1 MGGGEW
7 VVGFGTRSHETS
19 EQTQM
24 NPGGMTVGQHGL
36 GVVVSGTSVQSLKV
50 HSQMKPTGIG
60 GQVGLEAT
68 VVDVVVVEEVGI
80 GTNLQEIE
88 VQTHLKP
95 NGIIGGHCGLVVVVV
110 AGVVVG
116 IGTNLQDEDVQTHL

>member
-1 MGGGEW
+1 MGGGEG
-7 VVGFGTRSHETS
+7 VVGFGTKSHDTS

-88 VQTHLKP
+88 VQTHLNP
-95 NGIIGGHCGLVVVVV
+95 GGITVGHWGGLAVVVVDF
-110 AGVVVG
+110 VVG
-116 IGTNLQDEDVQTHL
+116 MGTK